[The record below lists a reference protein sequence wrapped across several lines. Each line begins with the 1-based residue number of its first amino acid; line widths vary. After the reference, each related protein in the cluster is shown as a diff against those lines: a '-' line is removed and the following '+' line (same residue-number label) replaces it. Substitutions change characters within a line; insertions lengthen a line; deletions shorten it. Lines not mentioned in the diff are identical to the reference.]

1 MAAKSLLRCDAEDR
15 YGLHESIRQ
24 FAAEKLED
32 PDPTFNRHAEYY
44 AGLVSG
50 YAGATSAAVLDI
62 FQSERANLRV
72 ALNWSLLKN
81 VAFAENLMTGLS
93 LLYTLRGP
101 LSEGESLFC
110 TALQSLGEDPTKKE
124 IAAKITIE
132 LARIYISQARYQ
144 DSIALVR
151 DISGEPLLQAK
162 ALLTWGQALDSQG
175 ECESAR
181 PLLERALELAKEL
194 GNKRIEA
201 DSLRE
206 LGNAANRLVEYDLA
220 VPLYAQSLLISHEL
234 GDKRGESATLNNWGA
249 VEWDLGEL
257 EAARSHY
264 LAALALYRDLG
275 NLIGEAKALNNLSN
289 VIADLGDLGASLHYS
304 EQALRIH
311 REMCNPRGQSAV
323 LNNLGAT
330 YFTLGQ
336 YAEARKSYQQALA
349 FHRESGN
356 SQAEAETLANLSL
369 LDCVQGDLLSGREN
383 AQRAIELAE
392 RTGDKINQAN
402 ALYYLGR
409 NELAAGNYEA
419 ADAALQHAL
428 DLRQNIPHP
437 GRLAEIQVELALA
450 AHRCSKNIR
459 SLEYLAP
466 VLDLLNDPGG
476 LGGTDDP
483 YRIYILVAQILAAN
497 GNELAESLAE
507 RGNSLV
513 LEHAAK
519 IGDPLLR
526 QSFQQVHR
534 QPIFAGFRTT
544 SKEQ

>member
-1 MAAKSLLRCDAEDR
+1 MAAAPGLQIIVTSRERLRLREEWVYTLAGLSFPGEKERDDSGPWDALTLFESRAAQIDSRFKITSACLTDVVAICRLVEGQPLAIELAASGVAGRSCVEISESLRQTFDTLVPSLRNLPARHRSLRAVFEHSWNLLTPEQRSRLAKLSIFLAGFSAEAAQKVAETSRQDLAALAAKSLLRCDAEDR

-62 FQSERANLRV
+62 FQSEHANLRV

-101 LSEGESLFC
+101 LSEGKSLFC

-201 DSLRE
+201 DSL
-206 LGNAANRLVEYDLA
+206 
-220 VPLYAQSLLISHEL
+220 
-234 GDKRGESATLNNWGA
+234 
-249 VEWDLGEL
+249 
-257 EAARSHY
+257 
-264 LAALALYRDLG
+264 
-275 NLIGEAKALNNLSN
+275 
-289 VIADLGDLGASLHYS
+289 
-304 EQALRIH
+304 
-311 REMCNPRGQSAV
+311 PRTWQCC
-323 LNNLGAT
+323 
-330 YFTLGQ
+330 Q
-336 YAEARKSYQQALA
+336 P
-349 FHRESGN
+349 
-356 SQAEAETLANLSL
+356 
-369 LDCVQGDLLSGREN
+369 
-383 AQRAIELAE
+383 
-392 RTGDKINQAN
+392 
-402 ALYYLGR
+402 
-409 NELAAGNYEA
+409 AG
-419 ADAALQHAL
+419 
-428 DLRQNIPHP
+428 
-437 GRLAEIQVELALA
+437 
-450 AHRCSKNIR
+450 
-459 SLEYLAP
+459 
-466 VLDLLNDPGG
+466 
-476 LGGTDDP
+476 
-483 YRIYILVAQILAAN
+483 
-497 GNELAESLAE
+497 
-507 RGNSLV
+507 
-513 LEHAAK
+513 
-519 IGDPLLR
+519 
-526 QSFQQVHR
+526 
-534 QPIFAGFRTT
+534 
-544 SKEQ
+544 